1 MILRRFM
8 QHVREQEWFAV
19 WIDLLVVVIGIFLG
33 LQVTDWNAARQDR
46 LTEHKYIARL
56 LETTDEN
63 ISLLEQHKTLN
74 VTLSSNQRKLL
85 AYLSKEIISEEERTF
100 LKQNLPLVVTWRNVG
115 LNTGFLESLLN
126 SGEWR
131 IIKNP
136 TLQELL
142 PGVAA
147 EADELNRQIDYF
159 RDWATALLPELISR
173 NKIYAKVELLPD
185 FQMTSIGGAER
196 AALAIWS
203 DATNEE
209 LLTAENRG
217 AVTALLAA
225 RLNFIGSIEKTLAK
239 TVRLREVLQG
249 ELNSKVN

>member
-1 MILRRFM
+1 
-8 QHVREQEWFAV
+8 
-19 WIDLLVVVIGIFLG
+19 
-33 LQVTDWNAARQDR
+33 
-46 LTEHKYIARL
+46 
-56 LETTDEN
+56 
-63 ISLLEQHKTLN
+63 
-74 VTLSSNQRKLL
+74 
-85 AYLSKEIISEEERTF
+85 
-100 LKQNLPLVVTWRNVG
+100 
-115 LNTGFLESLLN
+115 
-126 SGEWR
+126 
-131 IIKNP
+131 
-136 TLQELL
+136 LQELL

-203 DATNEE
+203 DATDEE